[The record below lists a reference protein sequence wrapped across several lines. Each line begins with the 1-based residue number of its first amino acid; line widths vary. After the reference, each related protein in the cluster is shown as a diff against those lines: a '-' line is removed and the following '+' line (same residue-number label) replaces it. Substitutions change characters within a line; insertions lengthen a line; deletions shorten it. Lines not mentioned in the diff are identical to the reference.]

1 MYVLVRMCA
10 ISAQQNDGTMAS
22 EKPFWSA
29 EKKTTTIK
37 AAKNNHHALSPNENE
52 IILIAQHKY
61 LEVWIWLYH
70 SCKTDFFSLFFR
82 CRWCHRCR
90 HFVPSSSAAAAHLY
104 NMFILFV
111 CGWCAFVCTRAQLL
125 FVRFFPV
132 ARSLSHYYLSL
143 EGFSPVGCLMGF
155 VFGLD
160 GFWNTSLYAHR
171 HWGWGCSSRTQSDR
185 ELNNTLFNPA
195 YVWQRYSVHQY
206 TYHFIFAAKHSH
218 TPHTTAAAEK
228 KNNDKLKLWFKLN

>member
-1 MYVLVRMCA
+1 MDL
-10 ISAQQNDGTMAS
+10 
-22 EKPFWSA
+22 
-29 EKKTTTIK
+29 
-37 AAKNNHHALSPNENE
+37 ALSFVQN
-52 IILIAQHKY
+52 QF
-61 LEVWIWLYH
+61 
-70 SCKTDFFSLFFR
+70 FFSFFAAIDAIVAVISFL
-82 CRWCHRCR
+82 CRRRQRRISTMC
-90 HFVPSSSAAAAHLY
+90 
-104 NMFILFV
+104 LFV

-125 FVRFFPV
+125 FVLFFPV

-143 EGFSPVGCLMGF
+143 EGFSPVGCLLGL

-218 TPHTTAAAEK
+218 TPQQQQK
-228 KNNDKLKLWFKLN
+228 KKTMINLSCDLSSTKSWSIIIYGSERNLSME